1 MSGTTVDLNWIFGTA
16 QDDDLKGTV
25 GSETTDIFFGFGGD
39 DKFVGFGGNDYIFG
53 GWGNDTL
60 LGGRGNDFISGGSGN
75 DFLSGG
81 LGNDTL
87 FGGSGDDII
96 YDYEGN
102 NFLSGG
108 WGNDTLVVGHGDSML
123 SGGCGKDTFVLTNH
137 LPINVHD
144 QQVPVN
150 DIEVKAEILDFNL
163 CYDKISFNIG
173 KDTDGDGIRDT
184 FLQSRDD
191 LDLSFNRWGDA
202 VFSSE
207 EWGVELTLTG
217 VSQYDM
223 NWIDHYG
230 IELFDFA

>member
-60 LGGRGNDFISGGSGN
+60 LGGRGNDFI
-75 DFLSGG
+75 
-81 LGNDTL
+81 
-87 FGGSGDDII
+87 
-96 YDYEGN
+96 
-102 NFLSGG
+102 SGG

-191 LDLSFNRWGDA
+191 LDLSFNQWGDA

>member
-87 FGGSGDDII
+87 
-96 YDYEGN
+96 
-102 NFLSGG
+102 
-108 WGNDTLVVGHGDSML
+108 VVGHGDSML

-184 FLQSRDD
+184 FLQSRDE
-191 LDLSFNRWGDA
+191 LDLSFNQWGDA

-217 VSQYDM
+217 ISQYDM